1 MLGGLWIRKHIV
13 WCWRQDIW
21 VRLITLALSFL
32 YGEKRGVLSHYIYIY
47 KRERGEGI
55 GERARRKEI
64 ESS

>member
-1 MLGGLWIRKHIV
+1 MENKTICV
-13 WCWRQDIW
+13 DANAWR
-21 VRLITLALSFL
+21 R
-32 YGEKRGVLSHYIYIY
+32 GERGVLSHYIYIY